1 MLEFVRL
8 FWSSKK
14 GATAIVVAVTLP
26 VLVTSAAFGTEAAF
40 WTYRH
45 RLVQQQADAAAYAGT
60 LELMEGDENGI
71 DVTGAI
77 EESLAINGFRGDIG
91 TYVAEWPPKSGA
103 YAGKKAV
110 RVSVSEKWPRMFTAL
125 FLSSDVDIGAGGTAS
140 PEELGEACMLAL
152 DPSGSGTVN
161 ITGTADVTLKGC
173 SVVAN
178 STSGS
183 AFTQSGSSN
192 LSAACAGAV
201 GGVSATTSGMDLT
214 SCSYPRERI
223 PPIKDPY
230 ANVPEPTVTGP
241 CKTPNLF
248 DGSPSSTYYITSGR
262 YCGMT
267 VKRTVNLAPGLYI
280 IDGGD
285 LSLTSTSKLNG
296 SGVTFFLTIGA
307 RLIIDGSADV
317 DISAPTSGTYSGLL
331 FFADRSGPQL
341 THTFSG
347 SASSQFEGAVYMPND
362 HLVVAGSNSAAA
374 GCTQFIARTLELTGT
389 SGAGISCDSSGTNG
403 IEFYGR
409 VRLVE

>member
-1 MLEFVRL
+1 MLRL
-8 FWSSKK
+8 IRSFRSSKK
-14 GATAIVVAVTLP
+14 GATAIVVAISLP
-26 VLVTSAAFGTEAAF
+26 ALVAGTALGTEAAF

-60 LELMEGDENGI
+60 LELLEGNEDGI

-77 EESLAINGFRGDIG
+77 EESLTINGFRGDIG
-91 TYVAEWPPKSGA
+91 SYVAEWPPKSGA

-110 RVSVSEKWPRMFTAL
+110 RVSVSENWPRMFTSL
-125 FLSSDVDIGAGGTAS
+125 FLNGNVNIGAGGTAS

-152 DPSGSGTVN
+152 DPNGSGSVN
-161 ITGTADVTLKGC
+161 ITGTADVTLVGC

-178 STSGS
+178 STSGN
-183 AFTQSGSSN
+183 AFTQSGSSK

-201 GGVSATTSGMDLT
+201 GGISATTSGMNLT
-214 SCSYPRERI
+214 GCSYPRERI

-230 ANVPEPTVTGP
+230 ADVPEPTVTGP

-262 YCGMT
+262 YCGLT
-267 VKRTVNLAPGLYI
+267 VKRTVNLSPGLYI

-285 LSLTSTSKLNG
+285 LALTSTSELNG
-296 SGVTFFLTIGA
+296 SGVTFFLTNGA
-307 RLIIDGSADV
+307 RLSIDGSADV

-331 FFADRSGPQL
+331 LFADRSGPEL

-347 SASSQFEGAVYMPND
+347 SASSQFQGAVYMPND
-362 HLVVAGSNSAAA
+362 NLVVAGSNSAAA
-374 GCTQFIARTLELTGT
+374 GCTQFIANTLELTGS
-389 SGAGISCDSSGTNG
+389 SGAGISCDTSGTNG